1 MTNDD
6 IYGSMNSGNKLL
18 EVNMYWV
25 HELRASGSIARKSFQ
40 AETAAVKY
48 ADEQR
53 ESWRCNGVD
62 RHYEVY
68 YLDNKVY
75 SN

>member
-1 MTNDD
+1 
-6 IYGSMNSGNKLL
+6 
-18 EVNMYWV
+18 MYWV

-53 ESWRCNGVD
+53 ESWRYNGVD